1 MFGPGEYVPDP
12 TEGIIDANDLP
23 QPIIVPYD
31 RNHDHSPCPRC
42 GHLAYR
48 HKSGQ
53 RTLHDLGDCPRMSI
67 SGMLVSLRHA
77 VRASD
82 GRARGMPHSPWK
94 ARSCS
99 CEGLTPSQGPSQPPE
114 SGPSSG

>member
-1 MFGPGEYVPDP
+1 MPSTLQTTTYATV
-12 TEGIIDANDLP
+12 LP
-23 QPIIVPYD
+23 QDDDILYEVVD
-31 RNHDHSPCPRC
+31 D
-42 GHLAYR
+42 
-48 HKSGQ
+48 KVVE
-53 RTLHDLGDCPRMSI
+53 LGDCPRMSI